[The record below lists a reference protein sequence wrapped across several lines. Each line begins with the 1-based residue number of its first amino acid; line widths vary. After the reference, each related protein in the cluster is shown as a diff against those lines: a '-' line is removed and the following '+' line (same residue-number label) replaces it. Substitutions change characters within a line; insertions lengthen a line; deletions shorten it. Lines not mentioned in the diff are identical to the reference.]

1 MIEGVSSVC
10 VLIKHEKE
18 GESGKQEKKMN
29 KSRRR
34 GLTFLASSG
43 ILTKLSGVR
52 VKHQNAELQE
62 KLEKMC

>member
-1 MIEGVSSVC
+1 
-10 VLIKHEKE
+10 
-18 GESGKQEKKMN
+18 MN

-34 GLTFLASSG
+34 GLTFLAGSD